1 METTVLLVTAAA
13 GGGLENDALKDM
25 GIENGM
31 KLHESNW
38 NFSWLGEGFESCLD
52 HFILHK

>member
-1 METTVLLVTAAA
+1 METTVLLLTAAED
-13 GGGLENDALKDM
+13 GRLENDGLNDM
-25 GIENGM
+25 GIQNGM

-38 NFSWLGEGFESCLD
+38 KFSWLGEGFESCLD

>member
-1 METTVLLVTAAA
+1 MLLLTAAE
-13 GGGLENDALKDM
+13 GGWLENDGLKDM
-25 GIENGM
+25 GIQNGM

-38 NFSWLGEGFESCLD
+38 KFSWLGEGFESCLD